1 MMSGSTPN
9 GWALPTLYSVCRD
22 LKGLAALAD
31 VQRAERGEKPTKL
44 EEASRL
50 LQKCFSS
57 CLNDR
62 SSDITTSRK
71 MGTYY
76 MATLL
81 FKTYFKLKSTAL
93 CKNIIKGI
101 GAADLAP
108 FDRYPLAHQVRS
120 IVLDAH
126 SHFADLVL
134 IIVARSRIIIT
145 WACLRS

>member
-1 MMSGSTPN
+1 
-9 GWALPTLYSVCRD
+9 
-22 LKGLAALAD
+22 
-31 VQRAERGEKPTKL
+31 
-44 EEASRL
+44 
-50 LQKCFSS
+50 
-57 CLNDR
+57 
-62 SSDITTSRK
+62 

-108 FDRYPLAHQVRS
+108 FDRFPLAHQVRS
-120 IVLDAH
+120 ITDAY

-134 IIVARSRIIIT
+134 IIVARSRIIII